1 MSNNHKS
8 NVIHIND
15 QERENKT
22 FSLTE
27 KNKLLESCKSI
38 TSQHLKKQ
46 LQYMFDNV
54 DDFLFDLA
62 DKSDTSDQ
70 QTLYFDAMRE
80 IRLQK
85 DFMEHDFHEQFS
97 LKYTQSLDSLTG
109 YENSG
114 MKGHNAFSSNVMDEM
129 LLVEDDELEELLA
142 ITNMISKS
150 QSQFRELIYALDQR
164 YGYLLD
170 VTDIK
175 TEDNPIGPGNV
186 CHAFKKSVGR
196 INADLKIKLI
206 VYKLFDR
213 YVAQHFDSVY
223 EEVNK
228 TLAFAGVLPNI
239 KIKIQKSKTSSN
251 RSTPSASTASEQA
264 GSAQFNPIT
273 GHVQNSNVIFN
284 DASGAE
290 IFSTLQS
297 LLNNQRTDATGAPGT
312 GNSTGN
318 TSNQQSQA
326 PTFQSSDI
334 LKALSLLQNSTAIA
348 GHSGDTIKTE
358 ITQEMGKILDDI
370 ESRSINT
377 PDTDSI
383 DIVAMLFDFILGDKN
398 LPDSMKALIGRL
410 QIPVLKVVIMDKT
423 FFGKRSHP
431 VRKMLN
437 ELANAEIGG
446 KDGEDLENDPLFQ
459 KIKYIIERII
469 NEFDDDILIFSE
481 LLNEY
486 YDFKQE
492 EQNKIEEAKEALL
505 NAKITVTKEIGER
518 IVFTIPDSI
527 RCFITEV
534 WKDVLTEVY
543 LRDKKKSVGWMT
555 ALQLMDDLIWSVQPK
570 SSKEDQQKLIK
581 IIPKVLQGLQV
592 GLTLINY
599 DPVEKETLMRGLQRI
614 HIASLKGEIADDNMK
629 NVENENKLKSESTID
644 ALEVDDDQ
652 ISDDTFY
659 RMALT
664 KENQDSDM
672 PLLEDSS
679 DLEPTLDEKF
689 IHIAK
694 NIELGK
700 WLEFSDQD
708 GNKTR
713 GKLAWKSD
721 VMGEFTFVDRK
732 YSVVADKTTL
742 ELATELS
749 QGKATI
755 IDNLPLFDRALD
767 AVVSGLKKVTQK
779 NKTVDWDEL
788 ETE

>member
-15 QERENKT
+15 PEKGNKI
-22 FSLTE
+22 FSITE

-38 TSQHLKKQ
+38 TSKHLKIQ
-46 LQYMFDNV
+46 LQYMFNNV

-80 IRLQK
+80 IRMQK
-85 DFMEHDFHEQFS
+85 EFMEHDFHEQFS

-109 YENSG
+109 YDNSG
-114 MKGHNAFSSNVMDEM
+114 MKSYNAFSNNVVDDM

-142 ITNMISKS
+142 ITTMISKS
-150 QSQFRELIYALDQR
+150 QSLFRELIYALDQR

-175 TEDNPIGPGNV
+175 TEDNPIGPANV
-186 CHAFKKSVGR
+186 CQAFKKSVSR
-196 INADLKIKLI
+196 INADLEIKLI

-213 YVAQHFDSVY
+213 YVVQHFDRVY

-239 KIKIQKSKTSSN
+239 KVKIQKNKSNPSRSAPATQTDNEQTS
-251 RSTPSASTASEQA
+251 
-264 GSAQFNPIT
+264 SAQFNPVT
-273 GHVQNSNVIFN
+273 GHVQNSNVIFG
-284 DASGAE
+284 DSTGAE
-290 IFSTLQS
+290 IFSTLQE
-297 LLNNQRTDATGAPGT
+297 LLNNQRTTATGSPGS
-312 GNSTGN
+312 STSGDITN
-318 TSNQQSQA
+318 TPQSQA
-326 PTFQSSDI
+326 SAYQSSDI
-334 LKALSLLQNSTAIA
+334 LKALSLLQNSATIA

-358 ITQEMGKILDDI
+358 ITQEIGKLLDDT

-398 LPDSMKALIGRL
+398 LPDSMKALIGQL
-410 QIPVLKVVIMDKT
+410 QIPVLKVVIMDKS

-437 ELANAEIGG
+437 ELANAEISD
-446 KDGEDLENDPLFQ
+446 KDGEELEKDPLFQ
-459 KIKYIIERII
+459 KIKYIVEKII
-469 NEFDDDILIFSE
+469 NEFEDDILIFSE

-486 YDFKQE
+486 YDFKQA
-492 EQNKIEEAKEALL
+492 EQDKIAEAKESLL
-505 NAKITVTKEIGER
+505 NAKITVTKEISDR
-518 IVFTIPDSI
+518 IVYTVPDTI
-527 RCFITEV
+527 RNFITEV

-592 GLTLINY
+592 GLTLIKY
-599 DPVEKETLMRGLQRI
+599 DPIDKETLMQGLQRI
-614 HIASLKGEIADDNMK
+614 HIASLKGEIADDNIK
-629 NVENENKLKSESTID
+629 NAPDGDKKEPESTID

-652 ISDDTFY
+652 ISEDTFY

-664 KENQDSDM
+664 KENQDDST
-672 PLLEDSS
+672 PLPKDASEM
-679 DLEPTLDEKF
+679 EPALDEKF
-689 IHIAK
+689 IQIAK

-700 WLEFSDQD
+700 WVEFSDQD
-708 GNKTR
+708 GNKRR

-732 YSVVADKTTL
+732 YSIVADKTTL

-749 QGKATI
+749 LGKATI

-779 NKTVDWDEL
+779 NETVDWNEL
-788 ETE
+788 EPE